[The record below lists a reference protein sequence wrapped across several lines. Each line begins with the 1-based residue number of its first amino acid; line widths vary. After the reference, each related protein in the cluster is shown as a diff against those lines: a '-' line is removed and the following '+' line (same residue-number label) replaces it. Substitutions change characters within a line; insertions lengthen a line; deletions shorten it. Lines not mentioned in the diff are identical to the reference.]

1 MKRDKPVLPVSLI
14 VVSDYLGDDSDDELE
29 RSLDAYAGDPLGV
42 PDEIIVMIPE
52 GGNPAGKCALE
63 ERQIADGRISCHTH
77 PTDQSSQLKDAGLA
91 YCRNALVA
99 VAEADCLPEPG
110 WLRKLTDA
118 IQNDPSIE
126 VISGRTIYGRESML
140 KRVMA
145 LMDRGFIERRDPGG
159 RIIHASNN
167 GALYRRAVLERYK
180 YESGT
185 GPFVSAH
192 RRQHEMVRDGVRMA
206 IEPAAVSVH
215 AFGGWRFLWD
225 VRRNKGY
232 QFARMEMS
240 RKASRRAGPGLA
252 LLATAISWKSD
263 FRTAVAVGG
272 QYCRWTDWPLFAAM
286 MLLVRIPEFLGA
298 LSADDPDTFKASTS
312 YR

>member
-1 MKRDKPVLPVSLI
+1 VTKTCPVLPVSLI

-29 RSLDAYAGDPLGV
+29 RSLAAYAGDPFGV

-52 GGNPAGKCALE
+52 GMDPGGKLAVGG
-63 ERQIADGRISCHTH
+63 AAHVPVAYHAH
-77 PTDQSSQLKDAGLA
+77 PSDESSQLKDAGLA
-91 YCRNALVA
+91 HCRNALVA

-110 WLRKLTDA
+110 WLKRLSDA
-118 IQNDPSIE
+118 MQDDPSIE
-126 VISGRTIYGRESML
+126 VVSGRTIYGRESML

-145 LMDRGFIERRDPGG
+145 LMDRGFIERPDRRG

-180 YESGT
+180 YAPET

-192 RRQHEMVRDGVRMA
+192 LRQKEMVRDGVRMA

-232 QFARMEMS
+232 QFARMRML
-240 RKASRRAGPGLA
+240 RKASRRAGLGVA
-252 LLATAISWKSD
+252 LLATAVSWKAD

-272 QYCRWTDWPLFAAM
+272 QYCRWTDWPLLAAM
-286 MLLVRIPEFLGA
+286 MLLVRIPEFMGA
-298 LSADDPDTFKASTS
+298 LSAGSPDEFKVSTS